1 MICLFAR
8 ENRQI
13 CASGSGVERRLAKA
27 KVAGSNPVSRS
38 CVRARKSSVY
48 AGFRV
53 LRCLENVCD
62 HCVTCFWY
70 RQRATVRAA
79 GLLIQRGVQVL
90 NTACYGLR

>member
-38 CVRARKSSVY
+38 FLWGLKPSV
-48 AGFRV
+48 
-53 LRCLENVCD
+53 
-62 HCVTCFWY
+62 
-70 RQRATVRAA
+70 QA
-79 GLLIQRGVQVL
+79 GLGLFLFLKNVWHQCGTYRIDGL
-90 NTACYGLR
+90 N

>member
-38 CVRARKSSVY
+38 LFLPGNPATMRVSGVSYILQKCWACVGLGICKVDCPSEISPSE
-48 AGFRV
+48 AGS
-53 LRCLENVCD
+53 
-62 HCVTCFWY
+62 
-70 RQRATVRAA
+70 A
-79 GLLIQRGVQVL
+79 LLMPL
-90 NTACYGLR
+90 FF

>member
-38 CVRARKSSVY
+38 LFLPGNPATMRVSGVSYISQKCWTCVGLSICKVDCLSESSPAE
-48 AGFRV
+48 AGS
-53 LRCLENVCD
+53 
-62 HCVTCFWY
+62 
-70 RQRATVRAA
+70 A
-79 GLLIQRGVQVL
+79 LLMPL
-90 NTACYGLR
+90 FF

>member
-38 CVRARKSSVY
+38 YEQVLKPSNH
-48 AGFRV
+48 AGFGIF
-53 LRCLENVCD
+53 LCAKSLCLLCASEQMQSRFV
-62 HCVTCFWY
+62 
-70 RQRATVRAA
+70 
-79 GLLIQRGVQVL
+79 GL
-90 NTACYGLR
+90 

>member
-38 CVRARKSSVY
+38 LLYPGNAVFMRVS
-48 AGFRV
+48 GFFISLILLHLLYLLGQML
-53 LRCLENVCD
+53 LRQMLPFLLHCHFCACLLPKLEN
-62 HCVTCFWY
+62 
-70 RQRATVRAA
+70 Q
-79 GLLIQRGVQVL
+79 
-90 NTACYGLR
+90 

>member
-38 CVRARKSSVY
+38 VMRASKPSNE
-48 AGFRV
+48 AG
-53 LRCLENVCD
+53 LEVFECPEKVC
-62 HCVTCFWY
+62 HLCVTEHLQS
-70 RQRATVRAA
+70 R
-79 GLLIQRGVQVL
+79 
-90 NTACYGLR
+90 